1 MKTTIVTTTVR
12 VPTFLTA
19 YHENAKYFGHEVDFV
34 VAGDLKSDNLKTQEF
49 CDTIPNCEFL
59 SPAKQRFYIKDSP
72 LETLPWNSPGRR
84 NVALLWAYNH
94 GADVIIT
101 LDDDNLA
108 TAADAVGEHTASI
121 GNIFP
126 RGMARSKQKG
136 WFNVCGMLQE
146 RHNVEFYHRGYPPA
160 QRWNDDFI
168 NLVYSGVTGQHAVVN
183 AGLWTGDPDTDAI
196 TRLERPLI
204 SDGFRSKDLTKVVLA
219 PGTWSPFNCQ
229 NTALAREIIPAY
241 FLNPMIGRHDDIFA
255 SFIINRLAE
264 HFGHVISFGTPL
276 AFHDRSPHDL
286 WKDLEAEQRGMQL
299 TDGFV
304 AALRDM
310 KLTAKTYHEGFGQV
324 MEGLGSWGWH
334 HDMWAFMKHM
344 QNWYEVF
351 K

>member
-1 MKTTIVTTTVR
+1 MKTTVVTTTIR

-19 YHENAKYFGHEVDFV
+19 YYENAKHFGHEVDFI
-34 VAGDLKSDNLKTQEF
+34 VAGDLKSDDNTRTF
-49 CDTIPNCEFL
+49 CEGIPGCKYIGPIE
-59 SPAKQRFYIKDSP
+59 QRRYLKDSP

-84 NVALLWAYNH
+84 NVAILMAYKL

-108 TAADAVGEHTASI
+108 TEYDAIGDHTFYLGLNKS
-121 GNIFP
+121 P
-126 RGMARSKQKG
+126 HLRRSNTK
-136 WFNVCGMLQE
+136 WTNVCSLLQE
-146 RHNVEFYHRGYPPA
+146 RNNVEFYHRGYPPG
-160 QRWNDDFI
+160 QRWKENFI
-168 NLVYSGVTGQHAVVN
+168 DLIVRGNRRVVVN
-183 AGLWTGDPDTDAI
+183 AGLWAGDPDTDAI
-196 TRLERPLI
+196 TRLERPLHV
-204 SDGFRSKDLTKVVLA
+204 DGLKPFASPKIFLA

-255 SFIINRLAE
+255 GYIINRLAE
-264 HFGHVISFGTPL
+264 HFGHVIAFGTPL

-286 WKDLEAEQRGMQL
+286 WKDLEQEQMGMQL

-310 KLTAKTYHEGFGQV
+310 KLTAKNYHEGFGQII
-324 MEGLGSWGWH
+324 EGLENWAGVHNMHTFMTHMRNWH
-334 HDMWAFMKHM
+334 
-344 QNWYEVF
+344 EVF